1 MTKTQV
7 AALLPMISLGG
18 SAVLMLLLISVKRMH
33 GLITALTIS
42 GFCAALFMLFSIRPF
57 LPIDVTGLI
66 VMDGP
71 AFIYTAI
78 ILGSGLVASAIGY
91 GYLERQNEHKEEF
104 YLLLLL
110 ASTGASV
117 LSAASHFTSFFL
129 GIELLSVSIYTMS
142 AYITARPRSVEAGAK
157 YLILAG
163 MSSAFLLFGMASLYG
178 ETGVMGFA
186 DIAEALRG
194 GPASPTILAGL
205 VMIVVSVGFK
215 LALVPFHLWA
225 ADVYEGA
232 PAPAVAFIAS
242 VSKAGAFAVVFR
254 FYSTAGFHSIEDVG
268 VIFTSLAVA
277 SMFAG
282 SLLALLQENVKR
294 LLAYSSIAHM
304 GYLLISLIARGDGA
318 ARAGAIYIAAY
329 AVTSLGAFGVIASLS
344 TERGDADRLGD
355 FRGIAWSRPWTAAVF
370 GAMMLSLAGL
380 PLTAG
385 FIGKFLIVAS
395 GVGKG
400 LWTMVMSLVI
410 TSVISLFAYLRV
422 VMEMF
427 RTEEASFVNG
437 IAPLDS
443 YLLGILMLGLF
454 MMGVYPAPIISAVDS
469 LIALK

>member
-1 MTKTQV
+1 MTTTQV
-7 AALLPMISLGG
+7 TALLPMIATGG
-18 SAVLMLLLISVKRMH
+18 FAVVVLLLISIKRMH
-33 GLITALTIS
+33 SLTSALTIA
-42 GFCAALFMLFSIRPF
+42 GFGAALFLLFYIRPL

-71 AFIYTAI
+71 AYIYITI

-91 GYLERQNEHKEEF
+91 GYLERQDEHKEEF

-117 LSAASHFTSFFL
+117 LSAASHFASFFL
-129 GIELLSVSIYTMS
+129 GIELLSVSIYAMS
-142 AYITARPRSVEAGAK
+142 AYITARPRSIEAGVK
-157 YLILAG
+157 YLILSAV
-163 MSSAFLLFGMASLYG
+163 SSAFLLFGMALLYG

-186 DIAEALRG
+186 GIAEALRSG
-194 GPASPTILAGL
+194 SASPAILAGL
-205 VMIVVSVGFK
+205 VMIIVSVGFK
-215 LALVPFHLWA
+215 LALAPFHLWA

-242 VSKAGAFAVVFR
+242 VSKAGVFAVLSR
-254 FYSTAGFHSIEDVG
+254 FYFASGFHSIQDVG
-268 VIFTSLAVA
+268 VIFISLAVA
-277 SMFAG
+277 SMFVG

-304 GYLLISLIARGDGA
+304 GYLLIALLARGDGA
-318 ARAGAIYIAAY
+318 ERSGAIYIAAY

-344 TERGDADRLGD
+344 TGRGDADRLGD
-355 FRGIAWSRPWTAAVF
+355 FRGLAWSRPWTAAVF

-385 FIGKFLIVAS
+385 FIGKLLVAAS
-395 GVGKG
+395 GVGDG
-400 LWTMVMSLVI
+400 LWTMVISLVI
-410 TSVISLFAYLRV
+410 SSVISLFAYLRV

-437 IAPLDS
+437 ITPLDS
-443 YLLGILMLGLF
+443 YVLGILMLSLF
-454 MMGVYPAPIISAVDS
+454 MIGVYPAPLISAVDS